1 FTFKFFHEVL
11 HRELSRARKF
21 GHAVSLMF
29 MKVRGLREMNEIYG
43 HVPADN
49 ALAAL
54 GAGIRAA
61 LRDVDYAARSGG
73 NIYVVLP
80 QMTKAEAGEAAAKI
94 AAAMNASPIG
104 QGSAFLK
111 LAIGIASYP
120 KDAKEE
126 RVLFPLVES
135 MVLESMRKGGNAVSV
150 YKD

>member
-1 FTFKFFHEVL
+1 VL